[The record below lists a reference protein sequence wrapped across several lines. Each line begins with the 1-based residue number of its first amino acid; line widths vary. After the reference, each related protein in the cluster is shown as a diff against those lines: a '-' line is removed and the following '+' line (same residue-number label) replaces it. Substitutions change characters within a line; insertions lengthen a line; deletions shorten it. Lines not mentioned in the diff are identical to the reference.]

1 MDERDAPAAMRA
13 PDSRPYPDD
22 TVSLRELY
30 LVWRAGLG
38 LIIAVTVVCALLAA
52 AFKLYQGR
60 KYTAEAV
67 VQVVRP
73 RVSNQPGTG
82 LEVSVASAM
91 DAGTYEAAAMNAR
104 TLAAAAD
111 ALESTE
117 GSDLGDVESVDDLGA
132 LAVVTGPG
140 PESGDAI
147 TLTHRVTVDA
157 AKGPSVAAA
166 VANAWAEA
174 TITAVRDLV
183 TAPLVRVGEGVASDV
198 AAREQAYQ
206 EASEAWADFLGVDE
220 REELRRRLDAL
231 VDLDAQRL
239 GRLGEVEAE
248 IAAVN
253 ARLEAAQGAADAQL
267 RSDLAALRA
276 EADHL
281 RSELTASG
289 TRGDELRARI
299 GELEREAAQLQRDV
313 SAASL
318 SYFRAAPAATEIA
331 LQRELAAGSV
341 SMAIPASPPL
351 QADSRNVVTTVV
363 GAALVGALL
372 STLLVFLRAAVREP
386 EPA

>member
-1 MDERDAPAAMRA
+1 MDERDAPAATRA
-13 PDSRPYPDD
+13 PDTQSYPDD

-104 TLAAAAD
+104 TLAAATD

-117 GSDLGDVESVDDLGA
+117 GSDVESVDDLGT

-174 TITAVRDLV
+174 TITAVRELV